1 MNCLR
6 LKTCRLDLFCVLNA
20 LGPEG
25 EPYSMI
31 LQGHTGGEFES
42 GSSKTELHFA
52 LVDWQDVA
60 QLDVPR
66 YESWS

>member
-42 GSSKTELHFA
+42 PNHRRLSCTLLFFGG
-52 LVDWQDVA
+52 
-60 QLDVPR
+60 QLAGLSR
-66 YESWS
+66 T